1 MNSKIKLLVKKV
13 SKFTNL
19 TKSETAQFLLNT
31 FSKCALFELPNKKQ
45 KIVIE
50 NLLLFFD
57 KLVCGIDTYK
67 IKNKHITEND
77 ILNHIESKT
86 FDIVAIINKTKF

>member
-1 MNSKIKLLVKKV
+1 MNNKVKLLVKKV

-31 FSKCALFELPNKKQ
+31 FSKCDLFELSNKKQ
-45 KIVIE
+45 KLVIE

-57 KLVCGIDTYK
+57 KLVCGVDTYK
-67 IKNKHITEND
+67 IRNKHISEND
-77 ILNHIESKT
+77 ILNHIENKT
-86 FDIVAIINKTKF
+86 FDIIAIVNKTKF